1 MTTHAQGVLIDLT
14 DEELL
19 KRVYLNL
26 DASIMEV
33 ELARRLEHALDE
45 LAAKPV
51 ELEQILRQRGV

>member
-1 MTTHAQGVLIDLT
+1 MNNNTPRVLVDLS

-19 KRVYLNL
+19 KMVYLDL
-26 DASIMEV
+26 KASAMEV

-51 ELEQILRQRGV
+51 RLETIYRQRGV